1 MSNGIN
7 NPYMTQSDFNLE
19 DLAYHGTAQEILE
32 KDQQGDLGMGDYE
45 TVWGTPYGFE
55 GTLADLNLTDE
66 QRDYLLSILPG
77 QGYNYNLA
85 SPIMDALGQVFTGGI
100 DIGDFLSE
108 QFIEEQT
115 ELGKDESGEMMYDTV
130 YGTGLTDEQMTDIGL
145 DEYSYLVDPNIWS
158 EYYEDAMP
166 TITDMQVSAVPFV
179 DIFDPESIASTLSE
193 MKGQEGAVL
202 ASDVNALT
210 TDMIDKTESQ
220 YYQPYEFAEREDL
233 VNKLAKAQGKVS
245 TGGFAGSGGRMAGM
259 TAADRLYR
267 GGYEEL
273 LGAINKMKAQSLD
286 DVMQTVYGW
295 KELYENLT

>member
-1 MSNGIN
+1 
-7 NPYMTQSDFNLE
+7 
-19 DLAYHGTAQEILE
+19 
-32 KDQQGDLGMGDYE
+32 
-45 TVWGTPYGFE
+45 
-55 GTLADLNLTDE
+55 
-66 QRDYLLSILPG
+66 
-77 QGYNYNLA
+77 
-85 SPIMDALGQVFTGGI
+85 
-100 DIGDFLSE
+100 
-108 QFIEEQT
+108 
-115 ELGKDESGEMMYDTV
+115 
-130 YGTGLTDEQMTDIGL
+130 
-145 DEYSYLVDPNIWS
+145 
-158 EYYEDAMP
+158 MP